1 MQEHPGTAEE
11 GDLVQELPRA
21 YSGKDNRYR
30 SWKRRIG
37 VYNEL
42 W

>member
-1 MQEHPGTAEE
+1 MQERPGTAED
-11 GDLVQELPRA
+11 GDPVQELPRA

-30 SWKRRIG
+30 GWKRRIG
-37 VYNEL
+37 EYNEL